1 MMHAVTVPLAAV
13 NNEIA
18 DYLGALLTVYV
29 LLIIAYILSQLF
41 FGFGG
46 RMPYN
51 RHASAAIGFLHDVCE
66 PYLRIWRKVIPP
78 IGPLDLSPIVGI
90 LVLQIGGGILI
101 GLIDQ

>member
-1 MMHAVTVPLAAV
+1 MHGVTVPLAAI
-13 NNEIA
+13 NNDVA
-18 DYLGALLTVYV
+18 DFLRALLEVYV

-51 RHASAAIGFLHDVCE
+51 RYASAVIGFLHDVCE
-66 PYLRIWRKVIPP
+66 PYLRIWRKIIPP

-90 LVLQIGGGILI
+90 LVLQIGGGIII